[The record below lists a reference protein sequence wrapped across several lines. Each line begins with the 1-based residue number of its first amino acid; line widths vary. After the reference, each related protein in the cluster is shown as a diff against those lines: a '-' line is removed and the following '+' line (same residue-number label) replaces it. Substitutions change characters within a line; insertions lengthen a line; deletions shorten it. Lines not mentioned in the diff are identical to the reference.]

1 MNETIRDPLK
11 RPVPRKQ
18 ALLALGVVL
27 VLLAG
32 FAIGQLYSGWLAFL
46 MLAPVFVSMFVVFL
60 RLPRET
66 RAEVAAALERQ
77 EKRPFWRLI
86 RIVQIGAILAIAA
99 AAAQWLYGRL

>member
-1 MNETIRDPLK
+1 MNETIPDPLK

-32 FAIGQLYSGWLAFL
+32 FAIGQLYSGWLGFL
-46 MLAPVFVSMFVVFL
+46 MLAPVFVCMFVVFL

-99 AAAQWLYGRL
+99 VAAQWLYGRL

>member
-32 FAIGQLYSGWLAFL
+32 LLLASSTQGGSPFSASARL
-46 MLAPVFVSMFVVFL
+46 RKHVSSYFSASLA
-60 RLPRET
+60 
-66 RAEVAAALERQ
+66 
-77 EKRPFWRLI
+77 KR
-86 RIVQIGAILAIAA
+86 
-99 AAAQWLYGRL
+99 GRGCSRS